1 MILQFTIPGQPTAKA
16 RPRFRIMPPKTEAVV
31 DQLSATKFQRISDAI
46 RAAVSATMKGAFVST
61 YTDSDTVAN
70 ENRIAAIARAAMRG
84 IKPMELPIEVMM
96 ELRMQIP
103 VSWSKKKQV
112 AASSGAVRAT
122 KKPDIDN
129 VVKSILDASNGIVW
143 IDDAQVVLLTVR
155 KLYHADPCVIVA
167 VREVEGEP
175 A

>member
-1 MILQFTIPGQPTAKA
+1 MIQFTIPGQPMAKA
-16 RPRFRIMPPKTEAVV
+16 RPRFRIMPPKTDTVV
-31 DQLSATKFQRISDAI
+31 DQLSATKFARISDAI
-46 RAAVSATMKGAFVST
+46 RAAVSAAMKGAFVST

-84 IKPMELPIEVMM
+84 IKPMEAPLEVLI

-103 VSWSKKKQV
+103 VSWSKKKRV
-112 AASSGAVRAT
+112 AASEGKVRAT

-143 IDDAQVVLLTVR
+143 VDDAQVVVITVR
-155 KLYHADPCVIVA
+155 KLYHAEPCVVIA

>member
-1 MILQFTIPGQPTAKA
+1 LIQFTIPGQPMAKA
-16 RPRFRIMPPKTEAVV
+16 RPRFRIMPPKADTVV
-31 DQLSATKFQRISDAI
+31 DQLSATKFTRISDAI
-46 RAAVSATMKGAFVST
+46 RAAVSAAMKGAFVST

-84 IKPMELPIEVMM
+84 IKPMEAPLEVLI

-103 VSWSKKKQV
+103 VSWSKKKRV
-112 AASSGAVRAT
+112 AASEGKVRAT

-143 IDDAQVVLLTVR
+143 VDDAQVVVMTVR
-155 KLYHADPCVIVA
+155 KLYHADPCVVIA
-167 VREVEGEP
+167 VRAVEGET

>member
-1 MILQFTIPGQPTAKA
+1 MIQFTIPGQPMAKA
-16 RPRFRIMPPKTEAVV
+16 RPRFRIMPPKTDTVV
-31 DQLSATKFQRISDAI
+31 DQLSATKFTSISAAI

-70 ENRIAAIARAAMRG
+70 ENRIAAVARAAMRG
-84 IKPMELPIEVMM
+84 IKPLEAPLEVLI

-112 AASSGAVRAT
+112 AASAGTVRAT

-143 IDDAQVVLLTVR
+143 VDDSQVVVITVR
-155 KLYHADPCVIVA
+155 KLYHAEPCVVIA
-167 VREVEGEP
+167 VRPVEGEP

>member
-1 MILQFTIPGQPTAKA
+1 MIQFTIPGQPVAKG
-16 RPRFRIMPPKTEAVV
+16 RPKFTVRGGFASAYTPAKTKAYETLVAGIATRAMAGRPP
-31 DQLSATKFQRISDAI
+31 SD
-46 RAAVSATMKGAFVST
+46 RA
-61 YTDSDTVAN
+61 
-70 ENRIAAIARAAMRG
+70 
-84 IKPMELPIEVMM
+84 IEVLL

-112 AASSGAVRAT
+112 AASAGKVRAT

-143 IDDAQVVLLTVR
+143 IDDAQVVVLTVR
-155 KLYHADPCVIVA
+155 KLYHADPCVMIG
-167 VREVEGEP
+167 VRAVEGET

>member
-1 MILQFTIPGQPTAKA
+1 MAKA
-16 RPRFRIMPPKTEAVV
+16 RPRFRIMPPKTDTVV
-31 DQLSATKFQRISDAI
+31 DQLSTTKFTGVRECI
-46 RAAVSATMKGAFVST
+46 RAAVAATMKGAFVST

-70 ENRIAAIARAAMRG
+70 ENRIAAIARAAMHG
-84 IKPMELPIEVMM
+84 TKPLDAPLEVLI

-112 AASSGAVRAT
+112 AASAGQVRAT

-143 IDDAQVVLLTVR
+143 IDDAQVVVLTVR
-155 KLYHADPCVIVA
+155 KLYHADPCVMIG
-167 VREVEGEP
+167 VRPVDGVT

>member
-1 MILQFTIPGQPTAKA
+1 MIQFTIPGQPMAKA
-16 RPRFRIMPPKTEAVV
+16 RPRFRIMPPKTDTVV
-31 DQLSATKFQRISDAI
+31 DQLSTTKFTRISDAI

-84 IKPMELPIEVMM
+84 IKPLEAPLEVLI

-103 VSWSKKKQV
+103 VSWSKKKRV
-112 AASSGAVRAT
+112 AASAGTVRAT

-143 IDDAQVVLLTVR
+143 IDDAQVVVLTVR
-155 KLYHADPCVIVA
+155 KLYHADPCVMIG
-167 VREVEGEP
+167 VRPVEGET

>member
-1 MILQFTIPGQPTAKA
+1 MIQFTIPGQPQAKA
-16 RPRFRIMPPKTEAVV
+16 RPRFRIMPPKTDTVV
-31 DQLSATKFQRISDAI
+31 DQLSATKFRTISEAI

-84 IKPMELPIEVMM
+84 IEPLAAPLEVLI

-112 AASSGAVRAT
+112 AASAGQVRAT

-143 IDDAQVVLLTVR
+143 IDDAQVVVLTVR
-155 KLYHADPCVIVA
+155 KLYHADPCVMIG
-167 VREVEGEP
+167 VRPVEGET